1 MGRRTV
7 SHHIPQQTIQP
18 PIHPPTMQQP
28 IHQSET
34 ICSDRK
40 VHPYREQLLQQI
52 WASWA
57 TKGSKILDVVR
68 NAVKDDRPPNEITG
82 SLYDPANKW
91 MARQIDVPRQD
102 LLNIKDDN
110 IPPAELAIL
119 NTLRNHMT
127 NPSDS
132 RGWFQNM
139 HEPWTSKNNGLSDQ
153 SNVLVGNFPEALLM
167 HDEVN
172 FGFMLI
178 GPNNLYPPHKHSEDE
193 NYHVLAGEAYTTDM
207 QQNDATEEVA
217 SHRLHKRV
225 AGDIVTQSAH
235 RWHMLITKD
244 QPILVFWVQVGDF
257 SSYDIA

>member
-207 QQNDATEEVA
+207 QQNDATE
-217 SHRLHKRV
+217 
-225 AGDIVTQSAH
+225 
-235 RWHMLITKD
+235 
-244 QPILVFWVQVGDF
+244 
-257 SSYDIA
+257 